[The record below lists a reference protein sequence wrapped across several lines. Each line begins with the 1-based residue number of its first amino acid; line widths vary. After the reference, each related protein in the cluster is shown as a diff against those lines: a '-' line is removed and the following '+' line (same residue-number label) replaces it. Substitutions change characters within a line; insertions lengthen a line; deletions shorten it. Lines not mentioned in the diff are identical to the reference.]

1 MKIVKLDTRFT
12 GHEHFTHYV
21 SSSVSKM
28 SQFETIYSG
37 IELFLRWRNWLWEVY
52 GPGTE
57 IGLYHVA
64 QKLDLSICW
73 GWDTRA
79 EHDTRFAKNRL
90 YFTKEEYLSA
100 FLLQWDV
107 K

>member
-12 GHEHFTHYV
+12 GHEYFTHYV
-21 SSSVSKM
+21 SSVG
-28 SQFETIYSG
+28 YSIRH
-37 IELFLRWRNWLWEVY
+37 IELFLQWRNWLWEVY

>member
-12 GHEHFTHYV
+12 GHGYFTHYV
-21 SSSVSKM
+21 SSVSKM
-28 SQFETIYSG
+28 SRFSPPYSG
-37 IELFLRWRNWLWEVY
+37 IELFLQWRNWLWEVY
-52 GPGTE
+52 GPGAE
-57 IGLYHVA
+57 IGLYPVA
-64 QKLDLSICW
+64 RKFDPNIYLW